1 MAIQET
7 RFVVKPNEEKQ
18 AWELLEQHGDMERL
32 LAHCYDGNEHRS
44 LLATAIAVFLNT
56 GMLSIDEPGPG
67 EAGALYAFMGW
78 LTTREQEA
86 GPFSAHHNAGEA
98 CELVAQFIKMQGW
111 PNPPDG
117 WHHAIKPYIEAEDP
131 GQAEV
136 AFVANREYEL
146 ELANAQDTIQRLA
159 GLLFDC
165 ASILRHYHHS
175 FSPKFQSATAVLL
188 DNVAREDLG
197 RLAVSGASTALT
209 IRSNRGSSE
218 IGAAEVLPGPNPPR
232 IYKEMPNPT
241 PEQVKNDPA
250 FQAIW
255 QVIKTWDVNA
265 PEYYFGYCG
274 ANGSHVALI
283 LNALQGDKSG

>member
-1 MAIQET
+1 MPIPQET
-7 RFVVKPNEEKQ
+7 RFIVKPNEEKR
-18 AWELLEQHGDMERL
+18 AWELLEQHGEMERL
-32 LAHCYDGNEHRS
+32 LARCYDGNEHRS

-98 CELVAQFIKMQGW
+98 CELIAQFIKMQGW

-136 AFVANREYEL
+136 AFVANREYAF
-146 ELANAQDTIQRLA
+146 ELANAQDSVQRLS
-159 GLLFDC
+159 GLLYDALGLLRKYHAVMQMRDQSR
-165 ASILRHYHHS
+165 ASVVIEKIDREYAARLED
-175 FSPKFQSATAVLL
+175 FSVVP
-188 DNVAREDLG
+188 N
-197 RLAVSGASTALT
+197 
-209 IRSNRGSSE
+209 
-218 IGAAEVLPGPNPPR
+218 PGPNPPR

-241 PEQVKNDPA
+241 PDQVENDPA

-255 QVIKTWDVNA
+255 QTIKSWDVNA
-265 PEYYFGYCG
+265 PEYYQGYCG